1 MSKNLFT
8 PGPWK
13 TDFKMHAQFEKNS
26 HVHLLT
32 DSEGFNIGLLS
43 SWVDDPVTRAEASA
57 NARLIAAAPQLYA
70 DLEAAAAQ
78 LRKYEVLH
86 TLKNTPDS
94 LEKARVNAELAERF
108 ESTLAA
114 ARGEA

>member
-8 PGPWK
+8 PGPFEICQD
-13 TDFKMHAQFEKNS
+13 DFD
-26 HVHLLT
+26 
-32 DSEGFNIGLLS
+32 DSYYIRCKGAERHNGFIVERIIAGRIDSKGDADLF
-43 SWVDDPVTRAEASA
+43 
-57 NARLIAAAPQLYA
+57 AAAPQLYA
-70 DLEAAAAQ
+70 DLQAAAAQ

-86 TLKNTPDS
+86 TLKKTPDS